1 MDCNQDNRDIEI
13 TIFAYSNCSDSY
25 GAPIAPVEGQSSPTY
40 TSYEQPAQWQEV
52 YPGRVP
58 QYAPGFS
65 ANLVA
70 NPGGFGPWLNT
81 AMQVALGLL
90 GFSLLISVG

>member
-1 MDCNQDNRDIEI
+1 M
-13 TIFAYSNCSDSY
+13 TIFAYFNCSDSY

-40 TSYEQPAQWQEV
+40 TSYEQAAPWQEV

-90 GFSLLISVG
+90 GFSLLISVS

>member
-1 MDCNQDNRDIEI
+1 MDNRDIKK
-13 TIFAYSNCSDSY
+13 TIFAYFNCSDSY

-40 TSYEQPAQWQEV
+40 TSYERPIEQWQEV

-58 QYAPGFS
+58 QYAPSFS

>member
-1 MDCNQDNRDIEI
+1 M
-13 TIFAYSNCSDSY
+13 TILHFFDCSDSY

-40 TSYEQPAQWQEV
+40 TTYEQPAAQWQEV

-58 QYAPGFS
+58 QYAPEFS

-70 NPGGFGPWLNT
+70 NPGGFGPWLST